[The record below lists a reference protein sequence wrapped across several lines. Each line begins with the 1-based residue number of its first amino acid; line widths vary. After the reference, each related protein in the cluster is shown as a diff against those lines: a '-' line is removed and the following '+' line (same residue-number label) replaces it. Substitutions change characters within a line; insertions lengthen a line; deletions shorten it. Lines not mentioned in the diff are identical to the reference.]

1 MKTETLDITDFNN
14 IEISN
19 TFDFDI
25 IQSGSFSV
33 NLTADEGLFK
43 NLKAVNDAGT
53 LKVSHSKHIGWKFR
67 LNRPSVKITM
77 PVLNGLRL
85 TGAVFGKVNGFSS
98 HEDFKLKMTGASRI
112 TIEMDAGNTEFHIR
126 GACGITAKG
135 SAESSVIDVNGA
147 CELNMKDFEVQNAA
161 IKLNGT
167 SKCTIKVDGRLDVRL
182 AGISYLYWIGDPV
195 MGEIR
200 TSGLAVMSKAS

>member
-1 MKTETLDITDFNN
+1 MKTEILDIADFNN

-19 TFDFDI
+19 TYNFEI
-25 IQSGSFSV
+25 AQSSSFSV
-33 NLTADEGLFK
+33 SLTADEGLFK

-53 LKVSHSKHIGWKFR
+53 LKVTHSKHVGWKFR
-67 LNRPSVKITM
+67 LKRPSVKITL
-77 PVLNGLRL
+77 PVLNDLRL
-85 TGAVFGKVNGFSS
+85 TGAVAGTVSGFSS
-98 HEDFKLKMTGASRI
+98 REDFKLKISGASQI
-112 TIEMDAGNTEFHIR
+112 NTDLNAGNTEFHVR
-126 GACGITAKG
+126 GACGLTVKG
-135 SAESSVIDVNGA
+135 SAESAVIDVNGA
-147 CELNMKDFEVQNAA
+147 CELDMKDFAVQNAA

-200 TSGLAVMSKAS
+200 TSGLAEMSKLS

>member
-1 MKTETLDITDFNN
+1 MKTETLNIADYNN

-19 TFDFDI
+19 TYDFEI
-25 IQSGSFSV
+25 IQSGSFGVS
-33 NLTADEGLFK
+33 LTADEGLFR

-53 LKVSHSKHIGWKFR
+53 LKVTHSKHIGWKFR
-67 LNRPSVKITM
+67 LKRPSVKITL
-77 PVLNGLRL
+77 PVLNGLKL
-85 TGAVFGKVNGFSS
+85 TGAVSGKVVGFSS
-98 HEDFKLKMTGASRI
+98 GEDFKLKMTGASRI
-112 TIEMDAGNTEFHIR
+112 TVEMDAGATEFHIR
-126 GACGITAKG
+126 GACQLVARG

-147 CELNMKDFEVQNAA
+147 CELDMKDFAVQNAA

-182 AGISYLYWIGDPV
+182 SGISYLYWIGDPV

-200 TSGLAVMSKAS
+200 TSGLAALSKVS